1 MRHAIVWRSCTAA
14 ACLFAALVLAGPLQA
29 ASSASEAERELCT
42 KVRAALKEGRSMEQ
56 ITSELGTDEAQ
67 ATKCL
72 QPRSRPRKTTA
83 GKKKNK
89 KTKSKPAGTTGKRGK
104 PATPTNAKAQ
114 ERRPRPHPKQPLGVR
129 VVP

>member
-1 MRHAIVWRSCTAA
+1 MRHAIVWRSFNAA

-29 ASSASEAERELCT
+29 ASSAAERDLCT
-42 KVRAALKEGRSMEQ
+42 RVRAALKEGRSMEQ

-89 KTKSKPAGTTGKRGK
+89 KPKSKPAGTTGNGGAAAQTKASAQKR
-104 PATPTNAKAQ
+104 Q
-114 ERRPRPHPKQPLGVR
+114 PRPQPKQPLGVR

>member
-1 MRHAIVWRSCTAA
+1 MRHAMVWRSGNAA

-29 ASSASEAERELCT
+29 ASSPSKAERDLCT
-42 KVRAALKEGRSMEQ
+42 KVRTALKEGRSMEQ

-89 KTKSKPAGTTGKRGK
+89 KPKSKPAGTTGNGGTAAQTKASAQKR
-104 PATPTNAKAQ
+104 Q
-114 ERRPRPHPKQPLGVR
+114 PRPHPKQPLGVR